1 VVLKR
6 FPGVWHYSNSL
17 TSHSL
22 ARACIWLRPPI
33 HRRILF
39 ISPFSRMVRKRG
51 GNFQSG
57 SRGRAREH
65 KRPGTYDDVFRT
77 TRHDPRIFP
86 PSATK
91 RQNLESAS
99 ASGWS
104 AGATFL
110 GLYGSRI
117 RTYSLPSSGRPGRAV
132 VRRSKLR
139 TRSLAG
145 LACHT
150 IRTRQPPFG
159 NRAPDPNLS
168 RGRFVRVGVTHKP
181 SAANSKTSARSVGS
195 VISEGSTGPRPEQS
209 GTAGLG
215 TLPTVPPQSFSWPA
229 GLTI

>member
-1 VVLKR
+1 VA
-6 FPGVWHYSNSL
+6 
-17 TSHSL
+17 L
-22 ARACIWLRPPI
+22 A
-33 HRRILF
+33 
-39 ISPFSRMVRKRG
+39 G
-51 GNFQSG
+51 
-57 SRGRAREH
+57 EH

-159 NRAPDPNLS
+159 NRDPDPNLS
-168 RGRFVRVGVTHKP
+168 RGRFVRVASPTNQAPRTTRRAPDRSGSDIGGLDRPAARTERHRRASGHCQRCRLNLSADPLDSQFERVAQYVQGLLDKRLRIGIQCAVGSMNDPLRTGEDNDCDTVVHTTGG
-181 SAANSKTSARSVGS
+181 SAAGD
-195 VISEGSTGPRPEQS
+195 PEQ
-209 GTAGLG
+209 LG
-215 TLPTVPPQSFSWPA
+215 
-229 GLTI
+229 

>member
-1 VVLKR
+1 
-6 FPGVWHYSNSL
+6 
-17 TSHSL
+17 
-22 ARACIWLRPPI
+22 
-33 HRRILF
+33 
-39 ISPFSRMVRKRG
+39 MVRKRG

-117 RTYSLPSSGRPGRAV
+117 RTYSLPSSGRPGHAV

-159 NRAPDPNLS
+159 NRDPDPNLS

-181 SAANSKTSARSVGS
+181 SAANSKRSARSVGS

-209 GTAGLG
+209 GTVGLRDIANG
-215 TLPTVPPQSFSWPA
+215 AASIFQLARWTHSLSASPNMFRAFWTSACALAFSVLLVP
-229 GLTI
+229 